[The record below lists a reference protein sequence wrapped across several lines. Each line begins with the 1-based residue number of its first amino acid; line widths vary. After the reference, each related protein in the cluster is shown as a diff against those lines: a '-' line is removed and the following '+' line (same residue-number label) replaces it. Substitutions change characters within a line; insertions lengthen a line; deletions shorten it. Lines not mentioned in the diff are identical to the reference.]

1 MKLQQITDHIY
12 TTPPIEATDRPLLG
26 AVIGEK
32 FTLMVDAGNS
42 PDHANQFLKLLKQY
56 GLKAP
61 DYLVLTHWHWDHV
74 FGVHTINAT
83 LIAQDETTRK
93 LQEMSRLS
101 WKDKALDQR
110 VEEGA
115 EIEFCSDHMKIEL
128 SDRQRAQI
136 KIKIPEVSFEKHLT
150 LDLGNLT
157 AQIIHVGGDHSA
169 DSSVVFIPEEKVVFM
184 GDCMYDTIYETP
196 RRYTPRKIFPLLEK
210 LLSLNAAFYF
220 DGHSVQPMSFSELE
234 TFTNYL
240 RTISRLVS
248 ENAEDLASLQTKL
261 SKALARELNEEDQ
274 EYIENF
280 LNGR

>member
-26 AVIGEK
+26 VVIGEK
-32 FTLMVDAGNS
+32 STLMVDAGNS

-74 FGVHTINAT
+74 FGANTINAT

-93 LQEMSRLS
+93 LQEMGRLS

-115 EIEFCSDHMKIEL
+115 EIEFCSSHMKIEL

-169 DSSVVFIPEEKVVFM
+169 DSSIVFIPEEKVVFM
-184 GDCMYDTIYETP
+184 GDCIYDTIYETP

-220 DGHSVQPMSFSELE
+220 DGHSGQPMSFPDLE

-280 LNGR
+280 FNGR